1 MNGFTPAID
10 PATRDLGL
18 DDGELANAPSEAM
31 GLVVWVL
38 GTEQGSCLA
47 DPTIG
52 VPWKR
57 FRTNTP
63 GAPAALREAIL
74 AALRWIEE
82 AGLLSGLAVTVST
95 TATNRLRYVVSFTA
109 EGRTQSVPGEVS

>member
-10 PATRDLGL
+10 PTTRDLAL

-31 GLVVWVL
+31 GLVVWTL

-47 DPTIG
+47 APDLG

-57 FRTNTP
+57 FRTNTA
-63 GAPAALREAIL
+63 GAAAALRDAIL

-82 AGLLSGLAVTVST
+82 AGLLARLAVTVST
-95 TATNRLRYVVSFTA
+95 TATNRLRYVVSFEA
-109 EGRTQSVPGEVS
+109 EGRTQTVPGEVA